1 MTEPFDP
8 DDEFEPF
15 DPGQFDPYEDLTDLT
30 GGDPVP
36 PLEDA
41 SVPIATPPRSP
52 LLTGLIVLLI
62 LVVLSIA
69 AFQFLREDEPTVDA
83 GTTTTTVVDD
93 TAATATTSP
102 DATPATTAAVTTE
115 PAPGGTGAYGPVGEP
130 IPIADLGLAVD
141 AIGSIALGSPAAEAI
156 GRLIATFGEPDEDT
170 GPVTSTGTFGACAG
184 ETERIVRF
192 GPLATVVVIDADGTE
207 TFAGYRLDLA
217 FGGLSHPAASL
228 ETLSGL
234 AAGNSIRQL
243 RQTYEAFDVDILSHP
258 DPDIDN
264 IFELR
269 SRNTGNLLLW
279 GPVSSPED
287 DGFVRGIY
295 SPDACDRF

>member
-8 DDEFEPF
+8 DDSFEPF
-15 DPGQFDPYEDLTDLT
+15 DPEPFDPYEDLTDLA

-36 PLEDA
+36 PLEDP

-69 AFQFLREDEPTVDA
+69 AFQFLRDDEDSVDA
-83 GTTTTTVVDD
+83 GTTTSTNAVDD
-93 TAATATTSP
+93 TAATDTTAPAATT
-102 DATPATTAAVTTE
+102 ATTAPATTEPPVAGSAPYEAVGD
-115 PAPGGTGAYGPVGEP
+115 A
-130 IPIADLGLAVD
+130 IPIAELGLAVD
-141 AIGSIALGSPAAEAI
+141 AIGPIALGSPAADAI
-156 GRLIATFGEPDEDT
+156 GRLVAAFGEPDEDS
-170 GPVTSTGTFGACAG
+170 GPVTSTGAFGACVG
-184 ETERIVRF
+184 DTERIVRF

-234 AAGNSIRQL
+234 AAGDSVRRLEQV
-243 RQTYEAFDVDILSHP
+243 YEAFDVAILT
-258 DPDIDN
+258 DPELDN
-264 IFELR
+264 VFELR